1 MYYFC
6 QMKITLLAVGKTTSK
21 ELEVLIEDYVKRI
34 GHFVKFEIK
43 FIPNQKL
50 SKNLSENEVK
60 TAEGVKIL
68 EILKSF
74 ESAVLLD
81 DAGETLRSV
90 DFASDLQ
97 KQFNH
102 SQKNI
107 CYIIGGAYGFSDA
120 VYKTVPRRLS
130 LSKMTLS
137 HQMVRLL
144 FVEQLY
150 RGLAIINHL
159 PYHHE

>member
-1 MYYFC
+1 
-6 QMKITLLAVGKTTSK
+6 MKITLLTVGKTTSK

-43 FIPNQKL
+43 CISNQKL
-50 SKNLSENEVK
+50 SKNLDENGVK
-60 TAEGVKIL
+60 TAEGLKIL
-68 EILKSF
+68 ESLKYYDDV
-74 ESAVLLD
+74 VLLD
-81 DAGETLRSV
+81 DRGETLRSV
-90 DFASDLQ
+90 EFAKELQ
-97 KQFNH
+97 KQFNNSH
-102 SQKNI
+102 KNI
-107 CYIIGGAYGFSDA
+107 CYVIGGAYGFSDA
-120 VYKTVPRRLS
+120 VYKTVERRLS

>member
-6 QMKITLLAVGKTTSK
+6 QMKITLLTVGKTTSK

-43 FIPNQKL
+43 CLPNQKL
-50 SKNLSENEVK
+50 SKNLNENEVEI
-60 TAEGVKIL
+60 AEGLKIL
-68 EILKSF
+68 ENLKYYDD
-74 ESAVLLD
+74 AVLLD
-81 DAGETLRSV
+81 DRGESMRSL
-90 DFASDLQ
+90 DFAKDLQ
-97 KQFNH
+97 KQFNNSH
-102 SQKNI
+102 KSI
-107 CYIIGGAYGFSDA
+107 CYVIGGAYGFSDA
-120 VYKTVPRRLS
+120 VYNTVPRRLS